1 MAGVNKVI
9 LVGNL
14 GKDPEVKYL
23 DNGVA
28 VANFSL
34 ATTEN
39 YKNKEGER
47 VSQTEWHNVVLW
59 RGLAEVAEKYLKKG
73 ASVYVEGKIKTR
85 KWEDKEGV
93 TRYSTE
99 ILGENMTMLGG
110 KSSSEGTIE
119 HNSDAD
125 TNADDISK
133 NTIANKLN
141 NIFTPNGWSSIP
153 LKIDNKTLTGT
164 SSNYFKFKL
173 KGQVIFWVF

>member
-14 GKDPEVKYL
+14 GKDPEVRYL

-39 YKNKEGER
+39 YKNKAGDR
-47 VSQTEWHNVVLW
+47 VSQTEWHNIVLW

-85 KWEDKEGV
+85 KWEDKEGN
-93 TRYSTE
+93 TRYNTE
-99 ILGENMTMLGG
+99 ILADNMTMLGG
-110 KSSSEGTIE
+110 KQSQDHSPSLPSTPTD
-119 HNSDAD
+119 NSAK
-125 TNADDISK
+125 TDD
-133 NTIANKLN
+133 LP
-141 NIFTPNGWSSIP
+141 F
-153 LKIDNKTLTGT
+153 
-164 SSNYFKFKL
+164 
-173 KGQVIFWVF
+173 

>member
-1 MAGVNKVI
+1 MAGINKVI

-73 ASVYVEGKIKTR
+73 ASVYIEGKIKTR
-85 KWEDKEGV
+85 KWEDKGGV
-93 TRYSTE
+93 TRYNTE
-99 ILGENMTMLGG
+99 ILGDNMTMLGG
-110 KSSSEGTIE
+110 KPTSVDTTEETSQ
-119 HNSDAD
+119 SDSK
-125 TNADDISK
+125 DD
-133 NTIANKLN
+133 LP
-141 NIFTPNGWSSIP
+141 F
-153 LKIDNKTLTGT
+153 
-164 SSNYFKFKL
+164 
-173 KGQVIFWVF
+173 

>member
-9 LVGNL
+9 LIGNL
-14 GKDPEVKYL
+14 GKDPEVRYL
-23 DNGVA
+23 DSGVA

-73 ASVYVEGKIKTR
+73 ASVYIEGKIRTR

-99 ILGENMTMLGG
+99 ILGDNMTMLGG
-110 KSSSEGTIE
+110 KTTSEDVLEGKIASKDVSQDDNQSS
-119 HNSDAD
+119 AK
-125 TNADDISK
+125 DD
-133 NTIANKLN
+133 LP
-141 NIFTPNGWSSIP
+141 F
-153 LKIDNKTLTGT
+153 
-164 SSNYFKFKL
+164 
-173 KGQVIFWVF
+173 

>member
-39 YKNKEGER
+39 YKNKQGER
-47 VSQTEWHNVVLW
+47 VSQTEWHNIVLW

-73 ASVYVEGKIKTR
+73 SSIYIEGKIKNR
-85 KWEDKEGV
+85 KWEDKDGN
-93 TRYSTE
+93 TRYNTE
-99 ILGENMTMLGG
+99 ILGDNMTMLGT
-110 KSSSEGTIE
+110 KPSTEE
-119 HNSDAD
+119 
-125 TNADDISK
+125 
-133 NTIANKLN
+133 
-141 NIFTPNGWSSIP
+141 
-153 LKIDNKTLTGT
+153 T
-164 SSNYFKFKL
+164 SSNTQETNDDLPF
-173 KGQVIFWVF
+173 